1 MAFFTQG
8 KTNWKY
14 ILVVVILTIVIG
26 TGVPSFGMAV
36 EKEISGPL
44 KEQSLDS
51 ISVLFEWLQFLGIL
65 VIPIFI
71 FVLLAPYF
79 IIKLGFKILKIT
91 GIPRSK
97 IIVFLLAIFLC
108 SLFLSSVISKNFW
121 ILNTLLFGI
130 IFLFL
135 KYYFLLPGK
144 KLWQF
149 LLYLVVINLVISL
162 IFFLIILLLNAGGYL
177 LKK

>member
-1 MAFFTQG
+1 MVTIFG
-8 KTNWKY
+8 YLSNTNFY
-14 ILVVVILTIVIG
+14 
-26 TGVPSFGMAV
+26 
-36 EKEISGPL
+36 
-44 KEQSLDS
+44 
-51 ISVLFEWLQFLGIL
+51 
-65 VIPIFI
+65 

-79 IIKLGFKILKIT
+79 IIKLGFKILKLQEF
-91 GIPRSK
+91 RDQKLS
-97 IIVFLLAIFLC
+97 FLLAIFLC

-162 IFFLIILLLNAGGYL
+162 IFFLIILLFNAGRIPPEEV
-177 LKK
+177 K